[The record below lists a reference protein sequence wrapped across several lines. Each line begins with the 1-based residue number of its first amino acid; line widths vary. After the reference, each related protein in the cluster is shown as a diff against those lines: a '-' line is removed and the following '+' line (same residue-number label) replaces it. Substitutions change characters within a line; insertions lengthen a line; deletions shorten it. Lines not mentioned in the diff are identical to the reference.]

1 MNLEPRY
8 GTILGGTGLT
18 VATLLQAH
26 PPGWAF
32 ECLGPNVQLELE
44 PTKGGLI
51 IQSERYIPVS
61 TVCVFLR
68 HHTRR
73 HWAYIPVSTVC
84 VFLALL
90 FSHFCVTVCFPT
102 ASARSRCCI
111 NKSPQIINISPAD
124 TTIIRVNI
132 MSAMKTSITDRLKSH
147 SVLLVVFVLVVIG
160 VIVWKLTAP
169 AAWMSEGFLDAGLA
183 EIRAQVLASAAKKQS
198 PGQMTNNSNCPLRNP
213 NTATGGVAPCFLG
226 LKDMTTGDGNSLK
239 PLPELAPVAPR
250 QFPKCLRCEDVL
262 NRAISITP
270 ANGAFGLGHFLA
282 KKKDN
287 NSVVIIPEVVS
298 NSAIRRITDGNFR
311 LILGLADPLRG
322 VTIYHPESDRVI
334 ARDAAGRVALAP
346 ISDFAGE
353 LAPAATFE
361 LVDGPTNYSTCAFK
375 CIPINTSTG
384 RESSNKYLGF
394 TAGATPGGMPL
405 SIISGG
411 LLQRKDYF
419 PIGATYEFDLVDIET
434 GVPVIMNKHSGKS
447 CQGPVLGASRY
458 EGFES
463 GDMND
468 TESNVETRDKR
479 LVRSMIL
486 EGELGNSE
494 ILKQET
500 NGPIGTNTGVV
511 SGYQQE
517 IGGMKPANLAVLL
530 GGLPQLEQKVM
541 KCVNELPAEIERP
554 FASENFADTPGAAN
568 SVGML
573 PITLDEL
580 GKIPDNLFK
589 PAAGLAYNNAL
600 NVQNQVYKDQLADT
614 VFQKLNAAKLSPS
627 VQNILDYNTTAY
639 KVYQDENQDF
649 ADKINMRNRSNTDR
663 IDTVIGELDK
673 QRVTGMSKDLFFMKN
688 QFEKANA
695 RPATRN

>member
-1 MNLEPRY
+1 
-8 GTILGGTGLT
+8 
-18 VATLLQAH
+18 
-26 PPGWAF
+26 
-32 ECLGPNVQLELE
+32 
-44 PTKGGLI
+44 
-51 IQSERYIPVS
+51 
-61 TVCVFLR
+61 
-68 HHTRR
+68 
-73 HWAYIPVSTVC
+73 
-84 VFLALL
+84 
-90 FSHFCVTVCFPT
+90 
-102 ASARSRCCI
+102 
-111 NKSPQIINISPAD
+111 
-124 TTIIRVNI
+124 
-132 MSAMKTSITDRLKSH
+132 MKTNITGRLKSH

-183 EIRAQVLASAAKKQS
+183 EIRTQVLASATKKQS
-198 PGQMTNNSNCPLRNP
+198 PGQDTNNSNCPLRNP
-213 NTATGGVAPCFLG
+213 NTAGGVAPCFLG
-226 LKDMTTGDGNSLK
+226 LKDMTSGNGNSLK

-250 QFPKCLRCEDVL
+250 QFTKCLRCEDVL

-287 NSVVIIPEVVS
+287 NSVVIIPDVVS
-298 NSAIRRITDGNFR
+298 NSAIRRITHGNFR

-375 CIPINTSTG
+375 CIPINS
-384 RESSNKYLGF
+384 ESPNKYLGF
-394 TAGATPGGMPL
+394 AAGATPGGMPL

-434 GVPVIMNKHSGKS
+434 GVPVIMNKHSGLA
-447 CQGPVLGASRY
+447 CQAPGSGKARQ

-463 GDMND
+463 GDIND

-479 LVRSMIL
+479 LVRSMLL

-500 NGPIGTNTGVV
+500 NGPNMGVV

-517 IGGMKPANLAVLL
+517 IGGMKPANLDVLL

-541 KCVNELPAEIERP
+541 KCVNELSELPSVVERP
-554 FASENFADTPGAAN
+554 FAAENFADTQAGTNNALNN

-580 GKIPDNLFK
+580 GKIPENLFK

-600 NVQNQVYKDQLADT
+600 NVQNQVYKDQLTDT

-649 ADKINMRNRSNTDR
+649 ADKINVRNRSNTDR
-663 IDTVIGELDK
+663 IDTVISELDK
-673 QRVTGMSKDLFFMKN
+673 QRVTGMSKDLFFTKN
-688 QFEKANA
+688 QFEKANT
-695 RPATRN
+695 RPANKN